1 MLGCIKYK
9 FCCKGWVGRGVDG
22 PEPELEEEP
31 GPVCKCCES
40 KELARGEVKTHE
52 H

>member
-9 FCCKGWVGRGVDG
+9 ICCKGWLGRGVDG

-31 GPVCKCCES
+31 GPVRQRGEGE
-40 KELARGEVKTHE
+40 ELARG
-52 H
+52 